1 MSATTDR
8 PARVQVIAL
17 NDLGVLQRETGDYS
31 AAEASHQQA
40 LQMFRDQGNRL
51 GQAEALNRLGELS
64 CRTSATDQAHER
76 HVRALTIAGTSA
88 YPSKKRAPWKDLAWP
103 TSTTATPGKPP
114 RTSGRHSVSTSVS
127 EPTLR
132 SASKTPCAYTGQIKP
147 HLNPATTNYFDL
159 KKSEG

>member
-40 LQMFRDQGNRL
+40 LQMLRDQGNRL

-76 HVRALTIAGTSA
+76 HVRALTIARDIGVPFEEA
-88 YPSKKRAPWKDLAWP
+88 RALEGLGMAHLHD
-103 TSTTATPGKPP
+103 GD
-114 RTSGRHSVSTSVS
+114 
-127 EPTLR
+127 
-132 SASKTPCAYTGQIKP
+132 TGE
-147 HLNPATTNYFDL
+147 ATTYLGKAFSIYQRIGAHAAQRVEDAL
-159 KKSEG
+159 RPYGPDQTTPQPGHD